1 MSTSSTEAAMPPVCV
16 LGLGL
21 IGGSLL
27 RASRAAHHRLRMVT
41 Q

>member
-1 MSTSSTEAAMPPVCV
+1 MSTDPTAGDLPPVCV

-27 RASRAAHHRLRMVT
+27 RAAAPLHHRLRMVA